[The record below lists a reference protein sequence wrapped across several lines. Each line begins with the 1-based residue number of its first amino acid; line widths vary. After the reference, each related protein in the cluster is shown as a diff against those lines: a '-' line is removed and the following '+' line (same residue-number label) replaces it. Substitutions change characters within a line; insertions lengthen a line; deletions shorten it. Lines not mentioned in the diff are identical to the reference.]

1 MHIIILLDSPFI
13 EKQLAYFMKKNTI
26 PIKRSLDICFRL
38 IMEWYNTIRQGFNTI
53 VQNLKCIMDK
63 INISLKGANRLQ

>member
-1 MHIIILLDSPFI
+1 MHIIILIDSPFI
-13 EKQLAYFMKKNTI
+13 EKQLAYFMKKITI